1 MSALPPEADIR
12 LNLSKRSA
20 NDPKRTKKNPA
31 RGGAS
36 KSDIDL
42 SRYRSKPEEDVA
54 IRSPLSLTRPKQTQ
68 RIIQPP
74 QILEIPEYLDFAFP
88 QLPES
93 PELEARQTPQTL

>member
-1 MSALPPEADIR
+1 MTQSGR
-12 LNLSKRSA
+12 
-20 NDPKRTKKNPA
+20 KKNPA

-36 KSDIDL
+36 KSDIGL

-54 IRSPLSLTRPKQTQ
+54 IRSPLSLTKPKQTQ

>member
-1 MSALPPEADIR
+1 MSAFPDSGPSISLNWAILNGRFRPEADE
-12 LNLSKRSA
+12 
-20 NDPKRTKKNPA
+20 KRTPH
-31 RGGAS
+31 GAGAP
-36 KSDIDL
+36 KSDIGL

-88 QLPES
+88 QLPEMS
-93 PELEARQTPQTL
+93 